1 MDIGENLKKTRLRK
15 RLTLKDLSKR
25 TGLTPSFLSQL
36 ERDKVSSSIA
46 TLRKIASTLN
56 VKIGYLFEE
65 EAEKLA
71 LIKKDKRKEFRCE
84 DSKIKGE
91 ILASGFLDI
100 KIEPLLLT
108 IDPGGETGKEL
119 SNHYGQ
125 EFGIVLEGKIKFI
138 LGKKEFIMDNGDS
151 ICFDSAEPHKFVN
164 IDKKKAIVLW
174 VITSPDWK
182 KQFF

>member
-1 MDIGENLKKTRLRK
+1 MGIGENLRKIRLHKK
-15 RLTLKDLSKR
+15 LTLKDLSKR
-25 TGLTPSFLSQL
+25 IGLTPSFLSQL
-36 ERDKVSSSIA
+36 ERDKVSSSIS

-71 LIKKDKRKEFRCE
+71 LIKKDKRKEFKCE
-84 DSKIKGE
+84 DSKTKGE
-91 ILASGFLDI
+91 ILASGSLDI

-119 SNHYGQ
+119 SNHHGQ
-125 EFGIVLEGKIKFI
+125 EFGIVFEGRVKLI
-138 LGKKEFIMDNGDS
+138 LGKKEYVMEDGDS
-151 ICFDSAEPHKFVN
+151 ICFDSAEPHKLVN
-164 IDKKKAIVLW
+164 IGRKKAKALW

-182 KQFF
+182 E